1 MKVTT
6 CVDPLDRNTAV
17 AGDCLRFT
25 IPQGVWDLS
34 TLRLW
39 FLATMN
45 GTANN
50 QSLPRDVETL
60 IETLEVWVG
69 DARVQTIQYYN

>member
-1 MKVTT
+1 MKIITR
-6 CVDPLDRNTAV
+6 VDPLDRNTAV
-17 AGDCLRFT
+17 AGDILRFT
-25 IPQGVWDLS
+25 LPHGVWDLS

-39 FLATMN
+39 FLATMH

-60 IETLEVWVG
+60 VETLEVWIG
-69 DARVQTIQYYN
+69 TERVQTIPD